1 MVERTKTL
9 KKLKENV
16 FFLSILRASVKKLGL
31 HEIFYVEK
39 LHFPMAY
46 SSHDELMT

>member
-1 MVERTKTL
+1 M
-9 KKLKENV
+9 
-16 FFLSILRASVKKLGL
+16 KKLGL

-46 SSHDELMT
+46 CGYDKLMTLLLVVSLSK